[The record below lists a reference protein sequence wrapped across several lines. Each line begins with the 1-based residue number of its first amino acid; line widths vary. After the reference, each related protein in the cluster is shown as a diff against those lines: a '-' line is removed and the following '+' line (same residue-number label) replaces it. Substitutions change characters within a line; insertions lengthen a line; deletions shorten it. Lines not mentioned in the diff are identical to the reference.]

1 MKITMKEAMAAGGH
15 RAVPESADADR
26 SARLWYGAFRRT
38 QTSRDT
44 ASEVVGGGRKPS
56 APAVGRQRD
65 DIAVR
70 VWLFGLLATVIWER
84 PVVLNMATGFSATD
98 VIDELA
104 RRYGAGCSDAIGRQL
119 AEIGERGHIFV
130 DGVPIADMHAPL
142 DVTRPSAELEI
153 ILLVAYEGG

>member
-1 MKITMKEAMAAGGH
+1 MTEAMAAGRR
-15 RAVPESADADR
+15 RAAPGSADADR
-26 SARLWYGAFRRT
+26 SARLWYGAFQRG
-38 QTSRDT
+38 QAGRDT
-44 ASEVVGGGRKPS
+44 VSDAVVEPPS
-56 APAVGRQRD
+56 PTVGRRRD

-70 VWLFGLLATVIWER
+70 VWLFGLLATVIEQR

-104 RRYGAGCSDAIGRQL
+104 RRLGAGRSDAIGRQL

-130 DGVPIADMHAPL
+130 DGVPVADLHAAL